1 MHSDGLT
8 RLDTP
13 AQKEVF
19 RSEYYLPAYNLA
31 LGVTGAPDAARNL
44 TDIALERAIRRF
56 SGRPLPADCTP
67 YLVAQV
73 YLLFAQRET
82 AKAPAAPVE
91 EKPAEPSAAPVPAAP
106 MEEKPAEPSAAP
118 VPAAPVEEKPA
129 EPFAAPAPAAPAQGG
144 TAPAEPENLKAVY
157 DSAMTEF
164 WVPSV
169 GEASPSGESSA
180 DSPVA
185 EAWEEDLEPI
195 APDQPSMSLSV
206 LNTLLVLVCVG
217 SLVFLLIM
225 LGAFSGTS

>member
-82 AKAPAAPVE
+82 AKAPAAPV
-91 EKPAEPSAAPVPAAP
+91 
-106 MEEKPAEPSAAP
+106 EEKPAEPSAAP

>member
-82 AKAPAAPVE
+82 AKA
-91 EKPAEPSAAPVPAAP
+91 
-106 MEEKPAEPSAAP
+106 
-118 VPAAPVEEKPA
+118 PAAPVEEKPA